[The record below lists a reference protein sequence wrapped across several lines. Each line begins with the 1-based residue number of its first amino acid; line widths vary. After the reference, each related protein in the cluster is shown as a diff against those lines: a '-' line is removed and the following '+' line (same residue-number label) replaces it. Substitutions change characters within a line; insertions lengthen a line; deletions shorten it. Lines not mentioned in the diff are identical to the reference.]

1 MGNQMARAL
10 VNAGLAEEKKP
21 HKHREKR
28 FTCNKCGEVMVNED
42 WINAMWCPRC
52 DNSYFIFS
60 NKRD

>member
-10 VNAGLAEEKKP
+10 VNAGLVEEKKP
-21 HKHREKR
+21 RKHRGKQ
-28 FTCNKCGEVMVNED
+28 FKCNKCGETMINEE
-42 WINAMWCPRC
+42 WINAMWCPCC